1 MTAPVIVAA
10 DHPSLDRDVDRFLD
24 TLRAEPR
31 YFGPKAR
38 ANPKPFPSL
47 ISSLRERGGFRLALV
62 DHGEIVGLVRVDG
75 AGNVAIAIGATRRG
89 EGLGTQIGRAAL
101 ERALKLHYPRL
112 VIRSTKRSTAVRRLG
127 EQLGCVV
134 VESGRGRTD
143 LILDL
148 RTDQRTA

>member
-1 MTAPVIVAA
+1 MAAPHIVAA

-47 ISSLRERGGFRLALV
+47 ISSLRGRGGFRLALV
-62 DHGEIVGLVRVDG
+62 DDGEIVGLVRVDG
-75 AGNVAIAIGATRRG
+75 GGDVWIAVAATRRG
-89 EGLGTQIGRAAL
+89 EGLGTQIGQAAL
-101 ERALKLHYPRL
+101 ERALRMNYPRL
-112 VIRSTKRSTAVRRLG
+112 VIRSTKRNAAIRRLG

-134 VESGRGRTD
+134 VDSGRGRTD

-148 RTDQRTA
+148 HGDQRTA